1 MNPMI
6 KRFMDQE
13 LVTEAEAKYIEE
25 AINRK
30 ETVIVSGHRS
40 AGTRPFMAGLM
51 AVAKTVG
58 SSVQVKDFED
68 LEEDVEYLLIP
79 GIDNIDFEK
88 LIFEA
93 MKQPGKAFITVK
105 EPEHP
110 YSIMKLMRDTFKET
124 EDTSKVF
131 QVIECDKFDDVPK
144 VVKITEMTL
153 NEKGRVQRVDFE
165 G

>member
-51 AVAKTVG
+51 AVAKTAG
-58 SSVQVKDFED
+58 TSLQVKGFED
-68 LEEDVEYLLIP
+68 IKADVEYLLIP
-79 GIDNIDFEK
+79 GIDDIDFEK
-88 LIFEA
+88 LILDA
-93 MKQPGKAFITVK
+93 MKEENKSFISVK

-110 YSIMKLMRDTFKET
+110 YSIMKLMRDAFKET
-124 EDTSKVF
+124 GDSSKVY
-131 QVIECDKFDDVPK
+131 QVIECDKFDGVPK

-153 NEKGRVQRVDFE
+153 NEKGRVQRVDL
-165 G
+165 

>member
-6 KRFMDQE
+6 KRFVDQSM
-13 LVTEAEAKYIEE
+13 LTEAEGLYIEE

-30 ETVIVSGHRS
+30 ETIIISGHRS
-40 AGTRPFMAGLM
+40 AGTRPFMASLM

-58 SSVQVKDFED
+58 TSAQIKDFD
-68 LEEDVEYLLIP
+68 GIKEDVDYLLIP
-79 GIDNIDFEK
+79 GIDGIDFEK

-93 MKQPGKAFITVK
+93 MKEPNKAFVSIK

-110 YSIMKLMRDTFKET
+110 YSIMKLMRDAFKET
-124 EDTSKVF
+124 NDNSKVY
-131 QVIECDKFDDVPK
+131 QVLECDKFDNVPK
-144 VVKITEMTL
+144 VVKITEMKL
-153 NEKGRVQRVDFE
+153 NDKGRMEKADFK